1 MVADSYFGRKAINR
15 GCQETVARTPSVP
28 SSISGPV
35 WFGVGDAFEQKKQN
49 NPAERVASNALLPAA
64 AAAKRGTL
72 NYAQQNRRSVL
83 WLAYGL

>member
-1 MVADSYFGRKAINR
+1 LLK
-15 GCQETVARTPSVP
+15 
-28 SSISGPV
+28 ISFAVLGPV

-72 NYAQQNRRSVL
+72 NYARQNRRSVP

>member
-1 MVADSYFGRKAINR
+1 MSWEQRLELGKHDKKSACPLYK
-15 GCQETVARTPSVP
+15 
-28 SSISGPV
+28 GPV

-64 AAAKRGTL
+64 TAAKRGTL
-72 NYAQQNRRSVL
+72 NYARQNRRSVL